1 MPNVTEGMMLEITTY
16 YCLILSA
23 IVVMI
28 IEYFKSKDDDAVSFL
43 NKDMDMM
50 DNNYTY
56 NQYF

>member
-1 MPNVTEGMMLEITTY
+1 MPNVTVWIMLEITTY

-28 IEYFKSKDDDAVSFL
+28 IEYFKSKDDEATSFL

-56 NQYF
+56 N